1 VSTQSPN
8 ALPSHL
14 QALAR
19 DAPLSSKV
27 EMMQS
32 LLTMLQPS
40 DQDEMSKTLL
50 AMANSKEGCLAM
62 RQTGCIPLL
71 LQILHPRCEDGVITR
86 ASREAKMRATA
97 ALHNIIH
104 LQGE

>member
-1 VSTQSPN
+1 MSTPSPN

-19 DAPLSSKV
+19 DAPLASKV
-27 EMMQS
+27 EMIQS
-32 LLTMLQPS
+32 LLTMLRPS
-40 DQDEMSKTLL
+40 DQDEMSRTLL
-50 AMANSKEGCLAM
+50 AMANSKESCVAM
-62 RQTGCIPLL
+62 RQAGCIPLL
-71 LQILHPRCEDGVITR
+71 LQILHPRWEDGVVTR